1 MLTPSLAG
9 GKEVPVVDSSI
20 AQYRLALD
28 RLQNVS
34 RALAD
39 YLENSEREDY
49 AVAIGA
55 RLDEIWATYERT
67 LVECQHAFR
76 HVPTNLR
83 ATVPPLPR
91 V

>member
-1 MLTPSLAG
+1 M
-9 GKEVPVVDSSI
+9 VDSSI
-20 AQYRLALD
+20 AEYRLALD

-39 YLENSEREDY
+39 YLENSEREDS
-49 AVAIGA
+49 AVGTTA

-67 LVECQHAFR
+67 LVDCQHAFQ
-76 HVPTNLR
+76 HVPAQLR
-83 ATVPPLPR
+83 PTVPPPPR